1 MYPKNML
8 VAAVERGFMIHCNM
22 SAKEIDWKIK
32 KEHLIMKCERSL
44 NEKKSKSAKDREKGV
59 ADIWSMI
66 AFFINP
72 MQHFSI
78 IYLENGHIIFAKR
91 R

>member
-1 MYPKNML
+1 MCHVSKEYASCSSRKRFYDNMP
-8 VAAVERGFMIHCNM
+8 
-22 SAKEIDWKIK
+22 AKEIDWKIK

-72 MQHFSI
+72 MHYFSI

>member
-1 MYPKNML
+1 MP
-8 VAAVERGFMIHCNM
+8 
-22 SAKEIDWKIK
+22 AKEIDWKIK